1 MKLITVTAVRA
12 IQVRQFIASQG
23 QEMLVDLAIGVYGY
37 LLRSQPPRA
46 YTLIEFADIIA
57 KHYDVRD
64 NARNQAVVDA
74 LRVVQ
79 EQTETMAALDPA
91 PEHALA

>member
-12 IQVRQFIASQG
+12 IKLKAYVASQG
-23 QEMLVDLAIGVYGY
+23 QEMLVDLAVGAYGY
-37 LLRSQPPRA
+37 LLRSGPPREYSLA
-46 YTLIEFADIIA
+46 EFADVIA
-57 KHYDVRD
+57 RHYDVRD

-79 EQTETMAALDPA
+79 EQTETMAELHVEPA
-91 PEHALA
+91 VA